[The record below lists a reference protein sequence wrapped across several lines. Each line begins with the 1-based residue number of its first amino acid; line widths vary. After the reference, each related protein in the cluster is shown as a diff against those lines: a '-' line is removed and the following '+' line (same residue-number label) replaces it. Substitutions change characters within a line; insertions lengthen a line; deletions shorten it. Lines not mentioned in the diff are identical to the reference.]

1 MIVERATEARENDQD
16 RKLKKKD
23 QERSKNMIEF
33 AMLCDWTLTSVILSG
48 SNLRKH
54 WRCFVQTSHQA
65 SAIHVC

>member
-1 MIVERATEARENDQD
+1 MERATEARENDQD

-33 AMLCDWTLTSVILSG
+33 ALLCDWPLTSVMLSG

-54 WRCFVQTSHQA
+54 GICFVQTVHQTL
-65 SAIHVC
+65 SSLMC